1 MMAPAC
7 SRRSIIKALP
17 VAILSFQSG
26 LPNVV
31 GRPATLNDSLTVIE
45 MPCNGPQRSPRARA
59 ASAARA
65 AFSRLVDLPDDDC
78 VQRRIMPFRARQ
90 VEVEQFDAADVPVAN
105 FV

>member
-1 MMAPAC
+1 M
-7 SRRSIIKALP
+7 KALP

-45 MPCNGPQRSPRARA
+45 MPCNGPQRSPLRA

-65 AFSRLVDLPDDDC
+65 RSRAWSICQTTIALSAGLY
-78 VQRRIMPFRARQ
+78 RSARAR
-90 VEVEQFDAADVPVAN
+90 
-105 FV
+105 

>member
-7 SRRSIIKALP
+7 SRRSIMKALP

-45 MPCNGPQRSPRARA
+45 MPCNGPQLAPREGSIGGAG
-59 ASAARA
+59 AS
-65 AFSRLVDLPDDDC
+65 SRLVDLPDDDC

-90 VEVEQFDAADVPVAN
+90 VEVKQFDAADVSVAN